1 MLAFDSFYASASI
14 SMPLPLSLLFLNMSG
29 LSALQQRAVSS
40 GASQGTA
47 KLLV

>member
-1 MLAFDSFYASASI
+1 MQKAASI
-14 SMPLPLSLLFLNMSG
+14 SMPLPLSVLFLNMSG
-29 LSALQQRAVSS
+29 LSALQQRAVSG